1 MSFTKM
7 LRDSLMPTAGI
18 TYIDLMV
25 NATELAAIAIEDL

>member
-7 LRDSLMPTAGI
+7 LRDSLMPTGGI

-25 NATELAAIAIEDL
+25 NTTELAAIAIEDL